1 MGKRPPCQGAAN
13 KAQPTSERRAGG
25 WCHQGPSPA
34 ARPRRHKGPL
44 CRPPDSAGPAAVRER
59 RGLRRTLRVEGAG
72 APEPGKTGPVLTE
85 AGGGELGV
93 LGETLRGFSLGENVS
108 VPKSRPC

>member
-1 MGKRPPCQGAAN
+1 M
-13 KAQPTSERRAGG
+13 
-25 WCHQGPSPA
+25 
-34 ARPRRHKGPL
+34 
-44 CRPPDSAGPAAVRER
+44 
-59 RGLRRTLRVEGAG
+59 EGAG